1 MGKKD
6 KGATAVKERTDARA
20 KEAAGIAM
28 EGVHQVADSAQRL
41 GEVGVKKAHD
51 LTGVGVKKAH
61 DLTGVGAKKT
71 HDLTEVGAKKARKAN
86 KKMKKSVRRHP
97 AGWGAALFGLVA
109 GTILGIAARRRRG

>member
-6 KGATAVKERTDARA
+6 KGATAVKDRADARA

-41 GEVGVKKAHD
+41 GEAGARRAHE
-51 LTGVGVKKAH
+51 LGEA
-61 DLTGVGAKKT
+61 GAKKA
-71 HDLTEVGAKKARKAN
+71 HDLTEVGAKKAHDLTEVGAKRARKAN

-97 AGWGAALFGLVA
+97 AGWGAAAFGLVVGA
-109 GTILGIAARRRRG
+109 ILGIAVRRRRA

>member
-41 GEVGVKKAHD
+41 GEVGVKKAQE
-51 LTGVGVKKAH
+51 LGGVGAKKAH
-61 DLTGVGAKKT
+61 DLG
-71 HDLTEVGAKKARKAN
+71 EVSAKKARKAN
-86 KKMKKSVRRHP
+86 KKVRKSVRRHP
-97 AGWGAALFGLVA
+97 AGWGAAVLGLVA
-109 GTILGIAARRRRG
+109 GIILGIAARRRRG